1 MHFVKQGAGG
11 PWGRQATN
19 CRLGY
24 VPAIL
29 ERRDISPGPVE
40 PGGRGQI
47 LADQLTL
54 FRQGRGQIMLTI
66 LKLAPSPP
74 RILDGPPALKMLHTY
89 HAMHR
94 AYLKCY
100 LLDALY
106 RLTGT
111 YLFTF

>member
-40 PGGRGQI
+40 PGGKGVDFGRSVNPIPTREGTDYAHHFATCPLPPQN
-47 LADQLTL
+47 
-54 FRQGRGQIMLTI
+54 FRRSAGPEDVTYV
-66 LKLAPSPP
+66 P
-74 RILDGPPALKMLHTY
+74 R
-89 HAMHR
+89 
-94 AYLKCY
+94 
-100 LLDALY
+100 DAA
-106 RLTGT
+106 RVP
-111 YLFTF
+111 

>member
-1 MHFVKQGAGG
+1 MACGPLYRDSALLHFVKQGAGG

-66 LKLAPSPP
+66 LQLAPSPTQNFRRSAGPEDVTYVP
-74 RILDGPPALKMLHTY
+74 R
-89 HAMHR
+89 
-94 AYLKCY
+94 
-100 LLDALY
+100 DAP
-106 RLTGT
+106 RVP
-111 YLFTF
+111 